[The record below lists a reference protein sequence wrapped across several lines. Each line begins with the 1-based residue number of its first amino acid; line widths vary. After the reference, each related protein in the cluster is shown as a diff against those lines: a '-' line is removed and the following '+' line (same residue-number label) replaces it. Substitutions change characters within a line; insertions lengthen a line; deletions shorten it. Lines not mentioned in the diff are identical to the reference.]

1 VKPCFVFAGLL
12 ALDACA
18 PNHGPAFEHAMATAD
33 QAEVSGRYAE
43 AARGF
48 ESAAGAA
55 LLARDRTHAT
65 YLAALMF

>member
-1 VKPCFVFAGLL
+1 
-12 ALDACA
+12 
-18 PNHGPAFEHAMATAD
+18 MATAD